1 MPIYADFVD
10 GPFADNV
17 LRYLRRCPIQELVR
31 LNDERKLLF
40 YAPTILPYQISH
52 KTIDL
57 SYLSDYS
64 EAAGVPVSYL
74 IFGKQSVPTP
84 SHTPNDVELLWYLS
98 RLPEKALLQI
108 QERLHRLYPN
118 AVYFGGLEL
127 SQTRRM
133 FRVIKEYCPRN
144 IPQLAAELTEEGT
157 EESLALAAE
166 LKRYIAAKYT
176 AVFTLNSEL
185 WVPFSR
191 RLGISLHWLLGLR
204 LPLYGSCDLVDQI
217 YDYYTLLPR
226 KRQPEVFYVI
236 TGMTPKMEVFDDG
249 IARFRQ

>member
-17 LRYLRRCPIQELVR
+17 LKYLRRCPIQDLVR
-31 LNDERKLLF
+31 LNDEKKLLF

-57 SYLSDYS
+57 SYLSDYA

-84 SHTPNDVELLWYLS
+84 THTPNDVELLWYLS
-98 RLPEKALLQI
+98 RLPQNALMQI

-118 AVYFGGLEL
+118 AIYFSGLEL
-127 SQTRRM
+127 SQPRRM
-133 FRVIKEYCPRN
+133 FRVIKEYCPKN
-144 IPQLAAELTEEGT
+144 IPQLVSSLTEDGT
-157 EESLALAAE
+157 EESLAMATE
-166 LKRYIAAKYT
+166 LKRYIAARHT
-176 AVFTLNSEL
+176 AQFTLNSDL
-185 WVPFSR
+185 WIPFSR

-217 YDYYTLLPR
+217 FDYYTFLPK
-226 KRQPEVFYVI
+226 KRQPEVFYVL
-236 TGMTPKMEVFDDG
+236 TGMIPKTEVSDDA
-249 IARFRQ
+249 ISLFRQ